1 MEYTNSIVRNG
12 KRITLTE
19 EEVENIYRF
28 QERKYRLSDAR
39 HHVNDWI
46 LRYTNRKD
54 DDAWNLDASTISDKD
69 LSDNLSEK
77 DICKFHTL
85 LSISD
90 DDLEYLSDKFQS
102 SFDCNCDENTL
113 WDFIIADYL
122 EETYD

>member
-1 MEYTNSIVRNG
+1 MEYTNSIVRND
-12 KRITLTE
+12 KLIILTE

-54 DDAWNLDASTISDKD
+54 DAWNLDISTISDKD

-77 DICKFHTL
+77 SIHEFHTL
-85 LSISD
+85 LSIPD
-90 DDLEYLSDKFQS
+90 DDLEYLSDEFQS
-102 SFDCNCDENTL
+102 KFDCNCDENTL
-113 WDFIIADYL
+113 WDFVISDYL
-122 EETYD
+122 KEEDD